1 MGCGRWSKGLLSCW
15 VQLVCLH
22 VVSHSGL
29 CCSDLDLAL
38 VLSHHGDHQASH
50 TLQQLLMWVPQ

>member
-1 MGCGRWSKGLLSCW
+1 MLSCW

-38 VLSHHGDHQASH
+38 VLSHHGDHHQASH
-50 TLQQLLMWVPQ
+50 ALQQLLMWVPQ